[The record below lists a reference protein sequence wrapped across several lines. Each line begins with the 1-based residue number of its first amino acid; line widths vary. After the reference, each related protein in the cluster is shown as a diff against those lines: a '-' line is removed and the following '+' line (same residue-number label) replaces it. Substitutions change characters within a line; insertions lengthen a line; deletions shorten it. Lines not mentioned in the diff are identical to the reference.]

1 MYIERSAE
9 NLIEELSEQFPAV
22 LLTGAR
28 QVGKTTMLKKLA
40 MADRRYVSLD
50 VRRIRDLAT
59 NDPELFVERYRPPI
73 IIDEIQYAPELLPPI
88 KAHIDREGK
97 PGDYWLTGSQ
107 MFQLMEKA
115 SESLAGRVAIV
126 PMQGLTLAEIKKWPG
141 RYYDPRIDA
150 RQASFDEREKIGP
163 EELFAR
169 IFKGA
174 FPRVNAQKVNRDVYY
189 DSYVTTYIER
199 DIRQLTQVA
208 DELSF
213 YKFLTVCAAHTGSV
227 LDYTA
232 LANEVDISSPTAK
245 KWLSLLVST
254 GLVYLLGAYH
264 ASALKRAVKSP
275 KMYFMDT
282 GLCAYLARWNSPD
295 ALEAGAM
302 SGAFF
307 ETWTVSEIVR
317 GYYNAGKRP
326 PLSYARDSNKNEIDL
341 IVEMNNTLYPNEIKK
356 TSNPGRRAAANFSM
370 LDRAGKEVGVG
381 NVLCMVPEI
390 TPIDRSSYAIPVWTV

>member
-1 MYIERSAE
+1 MYINRSAE
-9 NLIEELSEQFPAV
+9 NLIVELSEQFPAI

-28 QVGKTTMLKKLA
+28 QVGKTTMLKQLA
-40 MADRRYVSLD
+40 AADRRYVSLD
-50 VRRIRDLAT
+50 VRRIRDLAAS
-59 NDPELFVERYRPPI
+59 DPELFIERYRPPI

-88 KAHIDREGK
+88 KAYIDREGK

-115 SESLAGRVAIV
+115 SESLAGRVAVV
-126 PMQGLTLAEIKKWPG
+126 PIQGLTLAEIKRWPG
-141 RYYDPRIDA
+141 RYYDPKAGA
-150 RQASFDEREKIGP
+150 RQASFDEREKVEP

-169 IFKGA
+169 IFNGS

-213 YKFLTVCAAHTGSV
+213 YKFLTVCAAHTGSI

-264 ASALKRAVKSP
+264 TSALKRAVKSP

-282 GLCAYLARWNSPD
+282 GLCAYLSRWDSPE

-302 SGAFF
+302 SGSFF
-307 ETWTVSEIVR
+307 ETWVIVEIVR
-317 GYYNAGKRP
+317 GYYNVGKRP
-326 PLSYARDSNKNEIDL
+326 PLSYARDSNKKEIDL
-341 IVEMNNTLYPNEIKK
+341 IIEMNNTLYPNEIKK
-356 TSNPGRRAAANFSM
+356 TSNPGRRAVANFSL
-370 LDRAGKEVGVG
+370 LDRVGKKVGIG
-381 NVLCMVPEI
+381 NVICMTPEI
-390 TPIDRSSYAIPVWTV
+390 TPIDRKSFAVPVWTV